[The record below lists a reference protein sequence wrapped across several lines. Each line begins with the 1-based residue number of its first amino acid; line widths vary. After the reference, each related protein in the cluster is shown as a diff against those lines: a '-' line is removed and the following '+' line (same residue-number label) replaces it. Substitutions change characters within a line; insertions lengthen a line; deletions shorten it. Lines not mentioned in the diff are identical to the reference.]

1 MVFGWII
8 LLLLCWTTERPRAR
22 QLRMDHTL
30 PTLWRNLMNL
40 KGVTVRFVNICP
52 NNYQT
57 LPNEDVTLALYPH
70 LFAADS
76 DRGLVRDGAC
86 TYPGEDIHAHHHRRP
101 ERQRGLDV
109 VLDVGDAV
117 HVGDGQVL
125 REELADVLTGNAGR
139 TAGSFA
145 RRSIG

>member
-1 MVFGWII
+1 MVRMVRMVRSLADRTFQ
-8 LLLLCWTTERPRAR
+8 LC
-22 QLRMDHTL
+22 
-30 PTLWRNLMNL
+30 
-40 KGVTVRFVNICP
+40 
-52 NNYQT
+52 
-57 LPNEDVTLALYPH
+57 
-70 LFAADS
+70 
-76 DRGLVRDGAC
+76 
-86 TYPGEDIHAHHHRRP
+86 RRP
-101 ERQRGLDV
+101 EGQRGLDV